1 MEHDLEILLG
11 VLTGL
16 GLAAACGF
24 RVFVPMFVAA
34 LGVRTGMVEVGE
46 GFQWLGSTAALLSLG
61 TATAL
66 EIAAYYVPVVDN
78 FLDSVATPA
87 AAVAGVLVSAA
98 MIQDVDPW
106 LRWTL
111 AVVAG
116 GGVATAVQTASVVT
130 RGTSTV
136 TTAGLANPAVATGEL
151 AGAATFSGL
160 ALLAPV
166 VGIVLLVAGGV
177 WFTTRRA
184 RRRHGE
190 RRAEALLAERRER
203 QARLAPVERPARL
216 HG

>member
-24 RVFVPMFVAA
+24 RVFVPLFVAA
-34 LGVRTGMVEVGE
+34 LGVRAGMLEVGD
-46 GFQWLGSTAALLSLG
+46 GFEWLGSTAALVSLG
-61 TATAL
+61 SATVL

-78 FLDSVATPA
+78 FLDTVATPA
-87 AAVAGVLVSAA
+87 AAVAGALVSAA

-130 RGTSTV
+130 RGASTV

-166 VGIVLLVAGGV
+166 LGILLLASGGLWLV
-177 WFTTRRA
+177 SRRV
-184 RRRHGE
+184 RRQRGE
-190 RRAEALLAERRER
+190 HKAEALLAERRER
-203 QARLAPVERPARL
+203 LARLVPVERPAQLR
-216 HG
+216 G